1 MAEENEN
8 QEEAV
13 KSEEAV
19 EAAAAPASTPAEAP
33 KAGEAAAPAAAP
45 ATEERKPE
53 KKRTAE
59 DIFLELEGGEAAE
72 KPKLLK
78 AKGSKNV
85 HTGIVHVSATFNNT
99 IVSVSDMNGNII
111 GWSSSGKMGFRGSRK
126 STAYAAQL
134 VSQDACRQAMSHG
147 LRQAEVRVKGPG
159 AGRESAVRAVQAL
172 GIDVTSIA
180 DVTPVPHNG
189 CRPKKARRV

>member
-8 QEEAV
+8 KEEEVA
-13 KSEEAV
+13 SEKPEV
-19 EAAAAPASTPAEAP
+19 TEPSAAKEPATE
-33 KAGEAAAPAAAP
+33 EAAAPKQEEAP
-45 ATEERKPE
+45 AEERKPE
-53 KKRTAE
+53 KKERTAE

-72 KPKLLK
+72 KPKVLK

-85 HTGIVHVSATFNNT
+85 HVGIVHVSATFNNT

-111 GWSSSGKMGFRGSRK
+111 GWSGAGKLGFRGSRK

-172 GIDVTSIA
+172 GIEVSRIA